1 MAKVRQKQ
9 RQTNTTRFLEAPF
22 VRMLCMRSASLKK
35 MCDNKSRLYLIKPW
49 MYETML
55 SDNETRERKTEIPWK
70 TAEMTK

>member
-1 MAKVRQKQ
+1 MMPG
-9 RQTNTTRFLEAPF
+9 L
-22 VRMLCMRSASLKK
+22 ASRNKGTLRTAILSVKNK
-35 MCDNKSRLYLIKPW
+35 LYNILYKSRLYLIKPW